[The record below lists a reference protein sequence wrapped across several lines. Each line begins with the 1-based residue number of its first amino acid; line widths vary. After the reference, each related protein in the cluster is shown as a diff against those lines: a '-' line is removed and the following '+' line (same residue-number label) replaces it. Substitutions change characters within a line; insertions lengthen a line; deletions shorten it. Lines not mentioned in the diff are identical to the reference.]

1 MDHPKSY
8 TTIDDARIMTL
19 QEALEQY
26 KTPGVSTF
34 MLEGLTGD
42 FYVFDN
48 DAHFESLD
56 LDKMFYTKDRCG
68 VLFRGNLTVDGLLT
82 QPETDYGPFTL
93 VLGNVSAKNIFM
105 GGGYI
110 RIEGNVTVEQTLYA
124 GCYNHGMSDING
136 DISAEVVLSSDHS
149 FNFHSDKVKKGVWLS
164 DIELKDAPAH
174 EAEDVLNK
182 GYWSKAE
189 ESVQTGNI
197 LKAMAK
203 GTSILKPNSAASP
216 VLKRLEKA
224 LLSKNKRADL
234 SKMKLKRLPKELF
247 ELKEIQQLNL
257 SDNPLESLGDELATM
272 EQVTTIELSNCYLQE
287 VPEVLSRMPQLESL
301 NLAYNNISTIPD
313 TFATLQGLKKL
324 SLFNCQLTAIPA
336 VLKDLPALEVLNIDY
351 QKEDALLTLDSGFQ
365 SLRELHLRGKLLTV
379 LPKLEQLVIAGF
391 GTKELPE
398 AVMGCKKLKK
408 LDIANAGSLAGL
420 PDDFSVFQQLEEI
433 TFNLH
438 EGFQNVKVLAT
449 LPKLKTVNVRF
460 ASHTSRKRFLELLEA
475 PQWSVLCVQGS
486 LDDSTLQKEI
496 LNRPNLKKL
505 EMRSSFGTEVV
516 DIAEARKWLKI
527 TI

>member
-8 TTIDDARIMTL
+8 TTIEQARIMTL
-19 QEALEQY
+19 QEALAQY
-26 KTPGVSTF
+26 KTPGVSEY
-34 MLEGLTGD
+34 MLEGLKGD

-48 DAHFESLD
+48 DAHFEHLD
-56 LDKMFYTKDRCG
+56 LDKLFYTQDRCG
-68 VLFRGNLTVDGLLT
+68 VLFRGNLTVDALLT

-136 DISAEVVLSSDHS
+136 FISAEVILSSDHS
-149 FNFHSDKVKKGVWLS
+149 FNFHSDKVKRGVWLS

-174 EAEDVLNK
+174 EPADVLNK
-182 GYWSKAE
+182 GYWSKSD
-189 ESVQTGNI
+189 ESIQTGNI

-234 SKMKLKRLPKELF
+234 SKMKLKGLPKELF
-247 ELKEIQQLNL
+247 ELKGIQQLNL
-257 SDNPLESLGDELATM
+257 SDNLLESLGNELATM
-272 EQVTTIELSNCYLQE
+272 EQVTTIDLSNCYLQE
-287 VPEVLSRMPQLESL
+287 IPEVLSRMPQLESL
-301 NLAYNNISTIPD
+301 DLSYNNISTVSAS
-313 TFATLQGLKKL
+313 FAALQNLKKL
-324 SLFNCQLTAIPA
+324 SLYNCQLTEIPA

-351 QKEDALLTLDSGFQ
+351 QKEDALLTLDGGFQ
-365 SLRELHLRGKLLTV
+365 SLKELHIRGKVLTV
-379 LPKLEQLVIAGF
+379 LPNLEHMVIAGF

-398 AVMGCKKLKK
+398 AVMACKKLKK

-420 PDDFSVFQQLEEI
+420 PDDFSLFQQLEEI
-433 TFNLH
+433 SFNLH
-438 EGFQNVKVLAT
+438 EGFKNVKVLAT
-449 LPKLKTVNVRF
+449 LPKLKTVHVRF
-460 ASHTSRKRFLELLEA
+460 ASHTSRNRFLELLEV
-475 PQWSVLCVQGS
+475 PQWSVLYLQGS
-486 LDDSTLQKEI
+486 IDDPVLQKQ
-496 LNRPNLKKL
+496 LLSRPNLKKL
-505 EMRSSFGTEVV
+505 ETRSSFGTEVV
-516 DIAEARKWLKI
+516 DIAEARKWLNL